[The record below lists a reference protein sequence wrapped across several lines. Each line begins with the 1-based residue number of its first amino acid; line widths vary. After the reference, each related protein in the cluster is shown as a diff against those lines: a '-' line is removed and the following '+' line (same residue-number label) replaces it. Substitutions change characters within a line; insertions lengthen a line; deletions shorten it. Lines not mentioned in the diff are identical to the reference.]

1 MASPRILLHENPA
14 QKKGCLASLVRY
26 AYQIERTAFAKEF
39 TSLDSFVSW
48 MRMQPVKLD
57 RGEPPQNSDCIPSQR
72 QRIWPTDGFNCW
84 EATAHYLATALA
96 LQVPEIVHLY
106 DVTRGG
112 QRHVWPELQDPLQLK
127 NPVPVVLQ
135 PALQEGLRAQGFSK
149 NTVADVSN
157 AAGGAA
163 LSAFGLGSLS
173 PLIESLWSFAPEEY
187 GLSKNVRP
195 KDAAAATPGA
205 PAPAASIPVPEV
217 QIDPELASVM
227 GRVELSPQEQTL
239 LSNPALKG
247 LVTKLSAAQSAPP
260 TKGTA
265 P

>member
-1 MASPRILLHENPA
+1 MASPRILLHDNPA
-14 QKKGCLASLVRY
+14 QKKGCLESLVRY

-39 TSLDSFVSW
+39 SSLDSFVAW

-57 RGEPPQNSDCIPSQR
+57 RGEAPQGTGCSPSQR

-84 EATAHYLATALA
+84 EATAHFLAIALA

-135 PALQEGLRAQGFSK
+135 PALEEGLRAQGFSK

-157 AAGGAA
+157 AAGSAA
-163 LSAFGLGSLS
+163 LSAWGLGSLS

-195 KDAAAATPGA
+195 KDAPDGTPGA
-205 PAPAASIPVPEV
+205 SRPSSIPTPEI
-217 QIDPELASVM
+217 QLDPEIASVM
-227 GRVELSPQEQTL
+227 GRVELSPQERTL
-239 LSNPALKG
+239 LSDPALKG
-247 LVTKLSAAQSAPP
+247 LVAKLSAAQSAPP